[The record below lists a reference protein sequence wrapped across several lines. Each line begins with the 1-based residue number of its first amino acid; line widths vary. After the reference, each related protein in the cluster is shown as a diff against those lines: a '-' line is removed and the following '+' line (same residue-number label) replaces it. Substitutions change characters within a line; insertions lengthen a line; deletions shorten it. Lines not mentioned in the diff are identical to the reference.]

1 MGLLSFFLSSFIGA
15 EDSTHAG
22 AEERGRGE
30 AGQGAGPKARPCRQ
44 GASKIISKGE
54 GGRKEEKGGEERQK
68 KGEERRGEER
78 RGEKRRG
85 EEGVACHWDNSGQQA
100 LDGPQVFSRV
110 SGWLGRV
117 SEYQIA

>member
-54 GGRKEEKGGEERQK
+54 GGERGE
-68 KGEERRGEER
+68 GRRGEER
-78 RGEKRRG
+78 RE
-85 EEGVACHWDNSGQQA
+85 EEGEGGRGMPLGQ
-100 LDGPQVFSRV
+100 
-110 SGWLGRV
+110 
-117 SEYQIA
+117 